1 MFVMN
6 ASGNDLPQSH
16 SFVPFRSRTAH
27 SRVKNII
34 CAIFLAALVSIGGS
48 VKAQNMLINPGA
60 ETGDLTGWNQSTGG
74 YKYVVSTN
82 QFIPNSGNSNYLA
95 HSGKYTFELFDTT
108 ADTSY
113 IYQDFP
119 AIAGSQ
125 WSASSDIIGYASNY
139 FGAGSSAE
147 MMVVFFDTNDN
158 VVPYPPSAY
167 GTLGSVILDTYGI
180 APPYDMILPPAV
192 DASGWVYLQPTN
204 MFTSYPYD
212 YINYGFDTSGPYPTT
227 LTAPPG
233 TAYVRYQLEYD
244 NTADPAGQP
253 VYFDDC
259 VLNKVVGSDPDISV
273 NPVAVTLY
281 ASGSPSFSVTATHNN
296 TYPTEK
302 FKYQWY
308 FNKTNL
314 LTPGMNQISSSTT
327 AATLNFT
334 NVQGSASGLYDVVV
348 TLTSAGVPVNSIRSV
363 PVLLNVLVLSPIQ
376 KVNLFGANAGFENA
390 PSFLPFNIF
399 NGCYLAG
406 TPAGSTYD
414 GTTPVVPYDG
424 KWTAL
429 VGANGNPDNGFYAK
443 IPVTPGQALK
453 VGGYGYISSL
463 NDFAGLNTE
472 RILVW
477 FLTASGAP
485 STTDLKYESPAI
497 YGWDYTNS
505 PDQLYTN
512 IDVSSPNYGNAVLHD
527 QLPRDQWCYIAVTN
541 ITDQYF
547 TPASPYPQGP
557 DNITNTLTSGYFI
570 VPADAAFINFEVY
583 ENVPAIDGNPA
594 DAVYWDEMRFIQVTP
609 VTDLKASVSGGTV
622 DLNFSA
628 GAAQTYTILYKTNL
642 TDTVW
647 NVLTNNVAAPM
658 SWQTNT
664 ASVGVAYPVTVTDVP
679 NGRTRFYRVQSQ

>member
-1 MFVMN
+1 MFSLNPSTETPKEM
-6 ASGNDLPQSH
+6 ALPNNLL
-16 SFVPFRSRTAH
+16 VRMKNSRI
-27 SRVKNII
+27 NQII
-34 CAIFLAALVSIGGS
+34 CLSVLASLALGGG
-48 VKAQNMLINPGA
+48 VQAQNMLINPGA

-82 QFIPNSGNSNYLA
+82 QLVPNGGGENYLA
-95 HSGKYTFELFDTT
+95 HSGTNTFELFDTT
-108 ADTSY
+108 ADSSY

-125 WSASSDIIGYASNY
+125 WSASCYAIGYAANY
-139 FGAGSSAE
+139 FGGGSSAD

-158 VVPYPPSAY
+158 VVPYPPSPY
-167 GTLGSVILDTYGI
+167 GTFGSVILDTYGI
-180 APPYDMILPPAV
+180 VPPYDMILPPAV

-204 MFTSYPYD
+204 IFLSYPVF
-212 YINYGFDTSGPYPTT
+212 NYNYDTSGPYPTT

-244 NTADPAGQP
+244 NQVPPAGQP

-273 NPVAVTLY
+273 NPVAVTLF
-281 ASGSPSFSVTATHNN
+281 ATGSPSFSVTATHNN
-296 TYPTEK
+296 SYPTEK
-302 FKYQWY
+302 LKYQWY
-308 FNKTNL
+308 YNKTNL
-314 LTPGMNQISSSTT
+314 LSPGMNQISSSTT
-327 AATLNFT
+327 AATLSFT

-348 TLTSAGVPVNSIRSV
+348 TLTSAGVPVSSIRSV
-363 PVLLNVLVLSPIQ
+363 PVPLDVLVLTPIQ
-376 KVNLFGANAGFENA
+376 KVNVFGANAGFENA
-390 PSFLPFNIF
+390 PSLLPFNFF
-399 NGCYLAG
+399 NGCYPAG
-406 TPAGSTYD
+406 TPIGSTYD
-414 GTTPVVPYDG
+414 GTTPVVPFDG
-424 KWTAL
+424 KWTCL
-429 VGANGNPDNGFYAK
+429 VGANGNTDNGFYIK
-443 IPVTPGQALK
+443 VPVTPGQALK
-453 VGGYGYISSL
+453 VGGYAYISSL

-485 STTDLKYESPAI
+485 STNDLKYESPAI

-512 IDVSSPNYGNAVLHD
+512 VDVSSPTYGQAVLHD

-541 ITDQYF
+541 VTDQYF

-557 DNITNTLTSGYFI
+557 DDITNTLTSGYFI

-583 ENVPAIDGNPA
+583 ENVPPTDGIA
-594 DAVYWDEMRFIQVTP
+594 SDAVYWDEMRFIQVLP
-609 VTDLKASVSGGTV
+609 VPDLKASVSGGNVNLT
-622 DLNFSA
+622 FSA
-628 GAAQTYTILYKTNL
+628 GPALSYTLLYKTNL
-642 TDTVW
+642 MDTAW
-647 NVLTNNVAAPM
+647 NVLSNNIAAPL

-664 ASVGVAYPVTVTDVP
+664 ASVGISYPMTVTDVP

>member
-1 MFVMN
+1 MN
-6 ASGNDLPQSH
+6 ASGKGLPQSP
-16 SFVPFRSRTAH
+16 SFVPSNPWTAH
-27 SRVKNII
+27 SRVKNVI
-34 CAIFLAALVSIGGS
+34 CTMLLAVLFSGGS
-48 VKAQNMLINPGA
+48 AQAQNMLINPGA
-60 ETGDLTGWNQSTGG
+60 ETGDLTGWNQSPSG
-74 YKYVVSTN
+74 YKYAVSTN

-95 HSGKYTFELFDTT
+95 HSGAYTFQLFDTT

-125 WSASSDIIGYASNY
+125 WSASSYIIGYAANY
-139 FGAGSSAE
+139 FGGGSSAE
-147 MMVVFFDTNDN
+147 MMVVFFDTNDD
-158 VVPYPPSAY
+158 VVPYPPSSY

-180 APPYDMILPPAV
+180 FPPYDMILPPAV

-244 NTADPAGQP
+244 NTAPPAGQP

-259 VLNKVVGSDPDISV
+259 VLNKVVGSNPDISS

-281 ASGSPSFSVTATHNN
+281 ASGSPSFSVTATQNG
-296 TYPTEK
+296 TPSPK

-327 AATLNFT
+327 APTLNFT

-363 PVLLNVLVLSPIQ
+363 PVPLNVLVLDPIQ

-399 NGCYLAG
+399 NGCYFAG
-406 TPAGSTYD
+406 TPLGSTYD

-429 VGANGNPDNGFYAK
+429 VGANGNTDNGFYAK

-453 VGGYGYISSL
+453 VGGYGYVSSL

-472 RILVW
+472 VILVW

-485 STTDLKYESPAI
+485 STNDLKYESPAI

-512 IDVSSPNYGNAVLHD
+512 VDVSSPNYGKAVLHD

-541 ITDQYF
+541 VTDQYF
-547 TPASPYPQGP
+547 TPASPYPQGS
-557 DNITNTLTSGYFI
+557 DDITNTLTSGYFI

-583 ENVPAIDGNPA
+583 ENVPATDGNPA

-622 DLNFSA
+622 NLTFSA
-628 GAAQTYTILYKTNL
+628 GAAQTYTVLYKTNL

-647 NVLTNNVAAPM
+647 NVLSNNVAAPM

-664 ASVGVAYPVTVTDVP
+664 ASVGVSYPVTVTDVP
-679 NGRTRFYRVQSQ
+679 NGRTRFYRIQSQ

>member
-1 MFVMN
+1 MN
-6 ASGNDLPQSH
+6 PSTKTPEKLGLSIQ
-16 SFVPFRSRTAH
+16 PFARMKN
-27 SRVKNII
+27 SRVIKLV
-34 CAIFLAALVSIGGS
+34 CVSLLASLALCSGI
-48 VKAQNMLINPGA
+48 KAQNMLINPGA

-74 YKYVVSTN
+74 YKYVVSTS
-82 QFIPNSGNSNYLA
+82 QFVPNSGGENYLA
-95 HSGKYTFELFDTT
+95 HSGTNTFELFDTT

-125 WSASSDIIGYASNY
+125 WSASSYAIGYAANY
-139 FGAGSSAE
+139 FGGGSSAE

-158 VVPYPPSAY
+158 VVPYPPSSF
-167 GTLGSVILDTYGI
+167 GTLGSVVLDTYGI
-180 APPYDMILPPAV
+180 DPPYDMILPPAV

-212 YINYGFDTSGPYPTT
+212 YINLGVDTSGPYPTT

-244 NTADPAGQP
+244 NQVPPAGQP

-273 NPVAVTLY
+273 NPVAVTLF
-281 ASGSPSFSVTATHNN
+281 ATGSPSFSVTATH
-296 TYPTEK
+296 TGAYPTEK
-302 FKYQWY
+302 LKYQWY

-363 PVLLNVLVLSPIQ
+363 PVLLNVLVLDPIQ

-399 NGCYLAG
+399 NGCYPAG

-424 KWTAL
+424 KWTCL
-429 VGANGNPDNGFYAK
+429 VGANGNTDNGFYTK

-453 VGGYGYISSL
+453 MGGYAYISSL

-485 STTDLKYESPAI
+485 STNDLKYESPAI

-512 IDVSSPNYGNAVLHD
+512 VDVSSPSNGLPMIHD

-541 ITDQYF
+541 VTDQYF

-557 DNITNTLTSGYFI
+557 DDITNTLTSGYFI
-570 VPADAAFINFEVY
+570 VPADAAFISFEVY
-583 ENVPAIDGNPA
+583 ENVPAIDGIA
-594 DAVYWDEMRFIQVTP
+594 SDAVYWDEMRFIQVLP
-609 VTDLKASVSGGTV
+609 VPDLKATVSGGTV
-622 DLNFSA
+622 NLNFSA
-628 GAAQTYTILYKTNL
+628 GAAQTYNILYKTNL

-647 NVLTNNVAAPM
+647 NVLSNNVAAPM

-664 ASVGVAYPVTVTDVP
+664 ASVGVSYPVTVTDVP

>member
-1 MFVMN
+1 ML
-6 ASGNDLPQSH
+6 AS
-16 SFVPFRSRTAH
+16 
-27 SRVKNII
+27 
-34 CAIFLAALVSIGGS
+34 LALCGGI
-48 VKAQNMLINPGA
+48 KAQNMLINPGA

-82 QFIPNSGNSNYLA
+82 QLVPNSGNLNYLA
-95 HSGKYTFELFDTT
+95 HSGTNTFELFDTT

-125 WSASSDIIGYASNY
+125 WSASCYAIGYAANY
-139 FGAGSSAE
+139 FGGGSSAE
-147 MMVVFFDTNDN
+147 MMVVFFDTNDV
-158 VVPYPPSAY
+158 VVPYPPSPY
-167 GTLGSVILDTYGI
+167 GTFGSVILDTYGI
-180 APPYDMILPPAV
+180 VPPYDMILPPAV

-212 YINYGFDTSGPYPTT
+212 YINYGYDTSGPYPTT

-244 NTADPAGQP
+244 NQVPPAGQP

-281 ASGSPSFSVTATHNN
+281 ASGSPSFSVTATL
-296 TYPTEK
+296 TGAYPNEK

-314 LTPGMNQISSSTT
+314 LTSGMNQISSSTT

-363 PVLLNVLVLSPIQ
+363 PVPLNVLVLDPIQ

-390 PSFLPFNIF
+390 PSFLLFNIF
-399 NGCYLAG
+399 NGCYPAG

-424 KWTAL
+424 KWTCL
-429 VGANGNPDNGFYAK
+429 VGANGNTDNGFYTK

-453 VGGYGYISSL
+453 MGGYAYISSL

-485 STTDLKYESPAI
+485 STNDLKYESPAI

-512 IDVSSPNYGNAVLHD
+512 VDVSSPSNGLPMIHD

-541 ITDQYF
+541 VTDQYF

-557 DNITNTLTSGYFI
+557 DDITNTLTSGYFI
-570 VPADAAFINFEVY
+570 VPADAAFISFEVY
-583 ENVPAIDGNPA
+583 ENVPAIDGIA
-594 DAVYWDEMRFIQVTP
+594 SDAVYWDEMRFIQVLP
-609 VTDLKASVSGGTV
+609 VPDLKATVSGGSV
-622 DLNFSA
+622 NLNFSA
-628 GAAQTYTILYKTNL
+628 GAAQTYNILYKTNL

-647 NVLTNNVAAPM
+647 NVLSNNVAAPM

-664 ASVGVAYPVTVTDVP
+664 ASVGVSYPVTVTDVP

>member
-1 MFVMN
+1 M
-6 ASGNDLPQSH
+6 L
-16 SFVPFRSRTAH
+16 
-27 SRVKNII
+27 
-34 CAIFLAALVSIGGS
+34 LAALFSGYS
-48 VKAQNMLINPGA
+48 VHGQNMLINPGA
-60 ETGDLTGWNQSTGG
+60 ETGDLTGWNQSTSG
-74 YKYVVSTN
+74 YKFVVSTN

-119 AIAGSQ
+119 ANAGSQ
-125 WSASSDIIGYASNY
+125 WSASCDIIGYASNY
-139 FGAGSSAE
+139 FGGGSSAE
-147 MMVVFFDTNDN
+147 MMVVFFDTNDD
-158 VVPYPPSAY
+158 VVPYPPSSY

-180 APPYDMILPPAV
+180 IPPYDMILPPAV

-212 YINYGFDTSGPYPTT
+212 YINVGVDASGPYPTT
-227 LTAPPG
+227 LTAPAG

-244 NTADPAGQP
+244 NQVPPAGQP

-259 VLNKVVGSDPDISV
+259 ILNKVTGSDPDIST
-273 NPVAVTLY
+273 NPVPVTLY
-281 ASGSPSFSVTATHNN
+281 AGALASFSVTATH
-296 TYPTEK
+296 TGAYPNEK

-314 LTPGMNQISSSTT
+314 LTPGMNQISGPTT
-327 AATLNFT
+327 AATLLFT

-348 TLTSAGVPVNSIRSV
+348 TLTSAGLYTNTIRSV
-363 PVLLNVLVLSPIQ
+363 PVPLNVLVLNPIQ
-376 KVNLFGANAGFENA
+376 KVNLLGANAGFENA
-390 PSFLPFNIF
+390 PSFLPFLPF
-399 NGCYLAG
+399 NGCYFAG

-414 GTTPVVPYDG
+414 GTTPVVPFAG
-424 KWTAL
+424 NWTAL
-429 VGANGNPDNGFYAK
+429 VGANGNTDNGFYAK

-453 VGGYGYISSL
+453 VGGYAYVSSL
-463 NDFAGLNTE
+463 NDFTGLNTE
-472 RILVW
+472 VILVW

-485 STTDLKYESPAI
+485 SINDLKYESPAI

-512 IDVSSPNYGNAVLHD
+512 VDVSSSNYGQVMIHD
-527 QLPRDQWCYIAVTN
+527 QLPRDQWCYIAITN
-541 ITDQYF
+541 VTDQYF

-570 VPADAAFINFEVY
+570 VPPDAAFINFEVY
-583 ENVPAIDGNPA
+583 ENVPATDGNPA

-609 VTDLKASVSGGTV
+609 VTDLKASVSGGIVNLT
-622 DLNFSA
+622 FSA
-628 GAAQTYTILYKTNL
+628 GPALSYTMLYKTNL
-642 TDTVW
+642 ADTTW
-647 NVLTNNVAAPM
+647 SILSNNITAPL

-664 ASVGVAYPVTVTDVP
+664 ASVGISYPITITDVP
-679 NGRTRFYRVQSQ
+679 GAKTRFYRVQSN

>member
-1 MFVMN
+1 MN
-6 ASGNDLPQSH
+6 ASKNARLRGVLDQS
-16 SFVPFRSRTAH
+16 SNFSTISRFG
-27 SRVKNII
+27 I
-34 CAIFLAALVSIGGS
+34 LVSASLLVVAVLFSGGS
-48 VKAQNMLINPGA
+48 AQGQNMLINPGA
-60 ETGDLTGWNQSTGG
+60 ETGDLTGWNQSPSG
-74 YKYVVSTN
+74 YKYAVSTN

-95 HSGKYTFELFDTT
+95 HSGAYTFQLFDTT

-125 WSASSDIIGYASNY
+125 WSASSYIIGYAANY
-139 FGAGSSAE
+139 FGGGSSAE
-147 MMVVFFDTNDN
+147 MMVVFFDTNDV
-158 VVPYPPSAY
+158 VVPYPPSSY

-180 APPYDMILPPAV
+180 FPPYDMILPPAV

-244 NTADPAGQP
+244 NTAPPAGQP

-259 VLNKVVGSDPDISV
+259 VLNKVVGSNPDISS

-281 ASGSPSFSVTATHNN
+281 ASGSPSFSVTATH
-296 TYPTEK
+296 TGAYPNEK

-327 AATLNFT
+327 APTLNFT

-348 TLTSAGVPVNSIRSV
+348 TLTSAGLYTNSIRSV
-363 PVLLNVLVLSPIQ
+363 PVPLNVLVLDPIQ

-399 NGCYLAG
+399 NGCYFAG
-406 TPAGSTYD
+406 TPLGSTYD

-429 VGANGNPDNGFYAK
+429 VGANGNTDNGFYAK

-472 RILVW
+472 VILVW

-485 STTDLKYESPAI
+485 STNDLKYESPAI

-512 IDVSSPNYGNAVLHD
+512 VDVSSPNYGKVVLHD

-541 ITDQYF
+541 VTDQYF

-557 DNITNTLTSGYFI
+557 DDITNTLTSGYFI

-583 ENVPAIDGNPA
+583 ENVPATDGNPA
-594 DAVYWDEMRFIQVTP
+594 DAVYWDELRFIQVTP
-609 VTDLKASVSGGTV
+609 VTDLKASVNGGTV
-622 DLNFSA
+622 NLNFSA
-628 GAAQTYTILYKTNL
+628 GAAQTYTVLYKTNL

-647 NVLTNNVAAPM
+647 NVLSNNVAAPM

-664 ASVGVAYPVTVTDVP
+664 ASVGVSYPLTVTDVP

>member
-1 MFVMN
+1 M
-6 ASGNDLPQSH
+6 L
-16 SFVPFRSRTAH
+16 
-27 SRVKNII
+27 
-34 CAIFLAALVSIGGS
+34 LAALFSGYS
-48 VKAQNMLINPGA
+48 VHGQNMLINPGA
-60 ETGDLTGWNQSTGG
+60 ETGDLTGWNQSTSG
-74 YKYVVSTN
+74 YKFVVSTN

-119 AIAGSQ
+119 ANAGSQ
-125 WSASSDIIGYASNY
+125 WSASCDIIGYASNY
-139 FGAGSSAE
+139 FGGGSSAE
-147 MMVVFFDTNDN
+147 MMVVFFDTNDD
-158 VVPYPPSAY
+158 VVPYPPSSY

-180 APPYDMILPPAV
+180 IPPYDMILPPAV

-212 YINYGFDTSGPYPTT
+212 YINVGVDASGPYPTT
-227 LTAPPG
+227 LTAPAG

-244 NTADPAGQP
+244 NQVPPAGQP

-259 VLNKVVGSDPDISV
+259 ILNKVTGSDPDIST
-273 NPVAVTLY
+273 NPVPVTLY
-281 ASGSPSFSVTATHNN
+281 AGALASFSVTATH
-296 TYPTEK
+296 TGAYPNEK

-314 LTPGMNQISSSTT
+314 LTPGMNQISGPTT
-327 AATLNFT
+327 AATLLFT

-348 TLTSAGVPVNSIRSV
+348 TLTSAGLYTNTIRSV
-363 PVLLNVLVLSPIQ
+363 PVPLNVLVLNPIQ
-376 KVNLFGANAGFENA
+376 KVNLLGANAGFENA
-390 PSFLPFNIF
+390 PSFLPFLPF
-399 NGCYLAG
+399 NGCYFAG

-414 GTTPVVPYDG
+414 GTTPVVPFAG
-424 KWTAL
+424 NWTAL
-429 VGANGNPDNGFYAK
+429 VGANGNTDNGFYAK

-453 VGGYGYISSL
+453 VGGYAYVSSL
-463 NDFAGLNTE
+463 NDFTGLNTE
-472 RILVW
+472 VILVW

-485 STTDLKYESPAI
+485 SINDLKYESPAI

-512 IDVSSPNYGNAVLHD
+512 VDVSSSNYGQVMIHD
-527 QLPRDQWCYIAVTN
+527 QLPRDQWCYIAITN
-541 ITDQYF
+541 VTDQYF

-570 VPADAAFINFEVY
+570 VPPDAAFINFEVY
-583 ENVPAIDGNPA
+583 ENVPATDGNPA

-609 VTDLKASVSGGTV
+609 VTDLKASVSGGIVNLT
-622 DLNFSA
+622 FSA
-628 GAAQTYTILYKTNL
+628 GPALSYTMLYKTNL
-642 TDTVW
+642 ADTTW
-647 NVLTNNVAAPM
+647 NILSNNITAPL

-664 ASVGVAYPVTVTDVP
+664 ASVGISYPITITDVP
-679 NGRTRFYRVQSQ
+679 GAKTRFYRVQSN